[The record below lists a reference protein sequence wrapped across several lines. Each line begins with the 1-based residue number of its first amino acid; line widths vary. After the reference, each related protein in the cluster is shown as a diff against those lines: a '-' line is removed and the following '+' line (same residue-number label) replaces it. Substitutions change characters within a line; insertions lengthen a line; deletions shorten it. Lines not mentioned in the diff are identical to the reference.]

1 MSNMKTPTQC
11 PHKSKIRAFP
21 PKGIISLQYL
31 NHAPHI
37 ESTEKKNTAIDQP
50 TPRRTHTNP
59 VSTPDSK
66 SLQASVAGTRFVT
79 FKRGDGSAL
88 VHPPH
93 HTPRGISH
101 VGTLFNAFLHDDFKV
116 LNCQCSRN

>member
-37 ESTEKKNTAIDQP
+37 ESTEKKNNAIYQP
-50 TPRRTHTNP
+50 TPKTSDPNP
-59 VSTPDSK
+59 GYTPDSD
-66 SLQASVAGTRFVT
+66 SLPAGVAGTRFVT

-88 VHPPH
+88 VHPPRTLPSS
-93 HTPRGISH
+93 TPMTR
-101 VGTLFNAFLHDDFKV
+101 
-116 LNCQCSRN
+116 

>member
-37 ESTEKKNTAIDQP
+37 ESTEKKHCNRSTRNQRGVIPIQYTIQTA
-50 TPRRTHTNP
+50 TRYRP
-59 VSTPDSK
+59 VWQGPAL
-66 SLQASVAGTRFVT
+66 SLSSVETVLRWSIHQERSQV
-79 FKRGDGSAL
+79 AL
-88 VHPPH
+88 RLRAALPH
-93 HTPRGISH
+93 EEFHTPEGP
-101 VGTLFNAFLHDDFKV
+101 
-116 LNCQCSRN
+116 